1 MRRVSGSRA
10 FSSSQVFA
18 QNDSKSGGRVRV
30 GRIWRFMRRARGLA
44 RLQTSWPLFYTPSAM
59 HVEQVVEI
67 PFFQGL
73 PAEAL
78 RQVAADSTVL
88 ALERGRILMSQHD
101 AAEHLFF
108 LISGVVQFY
117 IHFQGVDD
125 LLVGTMREPGA
136 LLGWSVFGKPYRY
149 TGPARCEDNCQV
161 MRLPREI
168 IMELVQTQPRLGYL
182 LLKRVAA
189 TLANRLEQTRDILV
203 RPAVSSNVPKTAA

>member
-1 MRRVSGSRA
+1 
-10 FSSSQVFA
+10 
-18 QNDSKSGGRVRV
+18 
-30 GRIWRFMRRARGLA
+30 
-44 RLQTSWPLFYTPSAM
+44 M
-59 HVEQVVEI
+59 HVEQVVQI

-78 RQVAADSTVL
+78 RQVAAESTVL
-88 ALERGRILMSQHD
+88 ALGRNRVLMSQHD

-136 LLGWSVFGKPYRY
+136 LLGWSVFRQPYRY
-149 TGPARCEDNCQV
+149 TVTTRCEEDCEV

-168 IMELVQTQPRLGYL
+168 MMGLVQTQPRLGYL

-189 TLANRLEQTRDILV
+189 TVANRLEQTRDILV
-203 RPAVSSNVPKTAA
+203 RPTAEGGVLKPHA

>member
-1 MRRVSGSRA
+1 MA

-18 QNDSKSGGRVRV
+18 QNDSKSGGRVSV
-30 GRIWRFMRRARGLA
+30 GRIWRFMRRARQLA
-44 RLQTSWPLFYTPSAM
+44 RLQALWPLFYTPSVM
-59 HVEQVVEI
+59 HVEQVVQI

-136 LLGWSVFGKPYRY
+136 LLGWSVFRQPYRY
-149 TGPARCEDNCQV
+149 TVTTRCEEDCQV

-168 IMELVQTQPRLGYL
+168 IMKLVQTQPRLGYL

-203 RPAVSSNVPKTAA
+203 RPAASGGMPKAGV

>member
-1 MRRVSGSRA
+1 M
-10 FSSSQVFA
+10 
-18 QNDSKSGGRVRV
+18 K
-30 GRIWRFMRRARGLA
+30 RARPLA
-44 RLQTSWPLFYTPSAM
+44 RLQASWPFFYTPSAM
-59 HVEQVVEI
+59 HVEQVVQI

-78 RQVAADSTVL
+78 RQVAANSSVH
-88 ALERGRILMSQHD
+88 ALERGQVLMSQHD
-101 AAEHLFF
+101 TAEHLFF

-125 LLVGTMREPGA
+125 LLVGTMRERGA
-136 LLGWSVFGKPYRY
+136 LLGWSVFREPYRY
-149 TGPARCEDNCQV
+149 TVTTRCEEDCQV

-203 RPAVSSNVPKTAA
+203 RPAASTGILKAGAR

>member
-1 MRRVSGSRA
+1 
-10 FSSSQVFA
+10 
-18 QNDSKSGGRVRV
+18 
-30 GRIWRFMRRARGLA
+30 
-44 RLQTSWPLFYTPSAM
+44 M
-59 HVEQVVEI
+59 HVEQVVQI

-78 RQVAADSTVL
+78 RQVATGSTVL
-88 ALERGRILMSQHD
+88 HLQRGRVLMSQHD

-136 LLGWSVFGKPYRY
+136 LLGWSVFRKPYRY
-149 TGPARCEDNCQV
+149 TVTTRCEDDCQV

-203 RPAVSSNVPKTAA
+203 QPAAASAKMSKTAA

>member
-1 MRRVSGSRA
+1 
-10 FSSSQVFA
+10 
-18 QNDSKSGGRVRV
+18 
-30 GRIWRFMRRARGLA
+30 
-44 RLQTSWPLFYTPSAM
+44 M
-59 HVEQVVEI
+59 HVEQVVQI

-78 RQVAADSTVL
+78 RQVAANSIVL
-88 ALERGRILMSQHD
+88 TLERGRILISQHD
-101 AAEHLFF
+101 NAEHLFF

-136 LLGWSVFGKPYRY
+136 LLGWSVFRKPYRY
-149 TGPARCEDNCQV
+149 TVTTRCEDDCQI
-161 MRLPREI
+161 MRFPREI
-168 IMELVQTQPRLGYL
+168 IVELVQTQPRLGYL

-203 RPAVSSNVPKTAA
+203 QPAASARMPKTVA

>member
-1 MRRVSGSRA
+1 MR
-10 FSSSQVFA
+10 
-18 QNDSKSGGRVRV
+18 
-30 GRIWRFMRRARGLA
+30 
-44 RLQTSWPLFYTPSAM
+44 
-59 HVEQVVEI
+59 VEQVVQI

-78 RQVAADSTVL
+78 RQLAANSSVL
-88 ALERGRILMSQHD
+88 TLQRGRILMSQHD

-125 LLVGTMREPGA
+125 LLVGTIREPGA
-136 LLGWSVFGKPYRY
+136 LLGWSVFRKPYRY
-149 TGPARCEDNCQV
+149 TVTTRCEDDCQV
-161 MRLPREI
+161 MRLRREI
-168 IMELVQTQPRLGYL
+168 IMELVRTQPRLGYL

-203 RPAVSSNVPKTAA
+203 KPAAPARMPKAGA

>member
-1 MRRVSGSRA
+1 
-10 FSSSQVFA
+10 
-18 QNDSKSGGRVRV
+18 
-30 GRIWRFMRRARGLA
+30 
-44 RLQTSWPLFYTPSAM
+44 LQASCPLFYTLNAM
-59 HVEQVVEI
+59 HVEQVVQI

-78 RQVAADSTVL
+78 RQVAANSIVL
-88 ALERGRILMSQHD
+88 TLERGRILISQHD
-101 AAEHLFF
+101 NAEHLFF

-136 LLGWSVFGKPYRY
+136 LLGWSVFRKPYRY
-149 TGPARCEDNCQV
+149 TVTTRCEEDCQV

-168 IMELVQTQPRLGYL
+168 IMELVQTQPRLGYE

-203 RPAVSSNVPKTAA
+203 RPAASSGILKAGAR

>member
-1 MRRVSGSRA
+1 
-10 FSSSQVFA
+10 
-18 QNDSKSGGRVRV
+18 
-30 GRIWRFMRRARGLA
+30 
-44 RLQTSWPLFYTPSAM
+44 M
-59 HVEQVVEI
+59 HVEQVVQI

-78 RQVAADSTVL
+78 RRVAAHSTMV
-88 ALERGRILMSQHD
+88 ALQGGRILMSQHD

-136 LLGWSVFGKPYRY
+136 LLGWSVFRKPYRY
-149 TGPARCEDNCQV
+149 TVTARCEDNCQV

-203 RPAVSSNVPKTAA
+203 QPAVSANVPKTAA